1 MEETG
6 QKNNTRGVRYS
17 KSERYDFS
25 KSFKEQIK
33 DYKNGV
39 FPKGDTL
46 IVRDTPKV
54 FQKLGLNAL
63 PMTYTQ
69 IHLKEALDNKDG
81 DHLGERIKLLPEA
94 LESPI
99 AIIDSKSNP
108 GRLVAII
115 EIPNGVKKSI
125 AAIEID
131 GKGHMHGKHID
142 SNAIVSAYDKE
153 SIIYNHLS
161 AAVVNELLGN
171 GGIYYWQKEKAIQLV
186 SARGVQFPKGDIK
199 DGFVKRI
206 SDSKSKVK
214 KKYHDVKNTRQF
226 RYWFGDWQNKPQNA
240 SKVVDKDGKPLVVY
254 HQTDADFT
262 VFDTESKGAGRYDDE
277 TPAGIFL
284 KPTNADI
291 GLQGQKQMALYANIR
306 NPLSVNSRDDLV
318 RYYSKK
324 Y

>member
-1 MEETG
+1 MVTAGGLSEAEFNGATLSLQSQTTLSLYFTDTDKLTFSCVDENNDVRTVET
-6 QKNNTRGVRYS
+6 K
-17 KSERYDFS
+17 
-25 KSFKEQIK
+25 
-33 DYKNGV
+33 KNGS
-39 FPKGDTL
+39 
-46 IVRDTPKV
+46 
-54 FQKLGLNAL
+54 
-63 PMTYTQ
+63 TQ
-69 IHLKEALDNKDG
+69 IA
-81 DHLGERIKLLPEA
+81 RIRN
-94 LESPI
+94 I
-99 AIIDSKSNP
+99 AASELQNSFT
-108 GRLVAII
+108 VT
-115 EIPNGVKKSI
+115 VKK
-125 AAIEID
+125 
-131 GKGHMHGKHID
+131 G
-142 SNAIVSAYDKE
+142 E

-199 DGFVKRI
+199 DGFVKSI

-254 HQTDADFT
+254 HQTDADYT

-318 RYYSKK
+318 RYYSKNIDGYTEAK
-324 Y
+324 QRIKDIDEAYGQKFKEEEKRENVEYQT